1 MKGCEVKNDN
11 KDGFENFLESVK
23 NSVLLENE
31 FSYCNLF
38 RTKINGDKSASK
50 LPKIKLPDNPKPENQ
65 ESEDQEP
72 ENQESENQEF

>member
-50 LPKIKLPDNPKPENQ
+50 LPKIKLPENQNSENPQPENQ
-65 ESEDQEP
+65 EPEDQKSEDQK
-72 ENQESENQEF
+72 S